1 MVECTINVNIQIM
14 YVKWGVREGMV
25 DVEQGVREG
34 MVCGCGAGVWEV

>member
-14 YVKWGVREGMV
+14 HVRWGVREGMV
-25 DVEQGVREG
+25 DVEQGVREA